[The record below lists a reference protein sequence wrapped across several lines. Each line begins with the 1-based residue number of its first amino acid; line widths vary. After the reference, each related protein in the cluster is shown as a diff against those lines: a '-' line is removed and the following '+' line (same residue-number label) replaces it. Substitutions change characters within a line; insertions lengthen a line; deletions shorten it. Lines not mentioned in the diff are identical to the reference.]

1 MKKVRNGL
9 ARGARVQSDR
19 VGTELVHDWN
29 GLDAVG
35 PFSSRPFEVLDETL
49 RDGIQSPSVVDPP
62 LADKLELIELTASL
76 GVAAANIGLPGAG
89 PRALN
94 DVTALARHIQKRKL
108 KLQPT
113 CAARTVPADIAPIA
127 EVQQRAG
134 IKIQAYTF
142 IGSSPIRQYVEGW
155 DIDHLLKVSATAI
168 DFAVEQGLEVCYVTE
183 DTTRSDPATLDRLFR
198 NAIDHGA
205 TALCLCDTVGWA
217 TPEGVRKLIQ
227 WTRALIRGT
236 GAEIRIDWHGHNDR
250 GLAVTNALYAIE
262 YGADRVHGCALGMG
276 ERVGNAALD
285 QILLNLKLLGA
296 VDWNLTN
303 LVRYVQKASAACQ
316 FPIPRNYPLCG
327 EDAFRTATGVHA
339 AAIIKAEQRGDRL
352 LADRIYSGVPASWFG
367 RHQTIEVGPMS
378 GMSNV
383 NYWLKSRGLETSE
396 ETVRAV
402 LLRAKSSDRTLTD
415 AEILAVV
422 KGPGKLPGKRRAAG
436 QVRS

>member
-1 MKKVRNGL
+1 MKRSGNGSE
-9 ARGARVQSDR
+9 RDARVAPAEAEAD
-19 VGTELVHDWN
+19 LVYDWN
-29 GLDAVG
+29 RLDAIG
-35 PFSSRPFEVLDETL
+35 PFSARAFQVLDETL

-62 LADKLELIELTASL
+62 LADKMELLELTASL

-113 CAARTVPADIAPIA
+113 CAARTVTADIAPIA

-134 IKIQAYTF
+134 IQIQAYTF
-142 IGSSPIRQYVEGW
+142 IGSSPIRQFVEGW
-155 DIDHLLKVSATAI
+155 DLDHLLRTSAAAI
-168 DFAVEQGLEVCYVTE
+168 DFAVQHGLEVCYVTE
-183 DTTRSDPATLDRLFR
+183 DTTRSRPETLDRLFR

-205 TALCLCDTVGWA
+205 SALCLCDTVGWA
-217 TPEGVRKLIQ
+217 TPDGVRKLVQ
-227 WTRALIRGT
+227 WTRSLARGM
-236 GAEIRIDWHGHNDR
+236 GVEIRLDWHGHNDR

-285 QILLNLKLLGA
+285 LILLNLKLLGA
-296 VDWNLTN
+296 VDWDLKN
-303 LVRYVQKASAACQ
+303 LVRYVRKASAACQ
-316 FPIPRNYPLCG
+316 FPIPRNYPLSG

-339 AAIIKAEQRGDRL
+339 AAIIKAKERGDYL
-352 LADRIYSGVPASWFG
+352 LADRIYSSVPASWFG
-367 RHQTIEVGPMS
+367 RHQTIEIGPMS

-383 NYWLKSRGLETSE
+383 NHWLKEHGLPSRE

-402 LLRAKSSDRTLTD
+402 LQRAKSSDRTLTD
-415 AEILAVV
+415 QEIFAVV
-422 KGPGKLPGKRRAAG
+422 QPPEKVPGKRRAAG
-436 QVRS
+436 QSRS